1 MFVASV
7 IDQNERKLSSS
18 SWQQIGDEKMNS
30 LKNGYNRLI
39 IYRPGASHQ
48 ESGKRRDKNSIR
60 RWNMW
65 TRGSN
70 QRNRQLKECLR
81 GKLICIKCSQVI
93 AFFLINTLLGFGL
106 RVKLKKDLGKSII
119 LLDCHLPLKN
129 HIRYSIQMVG
139 LIDFRCFIVL
149 T

>member
-1 MFVASV
+1 MSIKGV
-7 IDQNERKLSSS
+7 IHQNERKFSSPP
-18 SWQQIGDEKMNS
+18 WQQKGDEKMNS
-30 LKNGYNRLI
+30 LKNGYNGLI

-81 GKLICIKCSQVI
+81 GKLIWYHMLSSNC
-93 AFFLINTLLGFGL
+93 FLCYQYPAGIWESNS
-106 RVKLKKDLGKSII
+106 KDLGKSII
-119 LLDCHLPLKN
+119 LLDCQLPL
-129 HIRYSIQMVG
+129 G
-139 LIDFRCFIVL
+139 IVFKWWA
-149 T
+149 

>member
-81 GKLICIKCSQVI
+81 GKLIWYHMLSSNCFLSYQYPARIWVESQTQKRLGQI
-93 AFFLINTLLGFGL
+93 YYLIG
-106 RVKLKKDLGKSII
+106 
-119 LLDCHLPLKN
+119 LPLTSKKP
-129 HIRYSIQMVG
+129 YKV
-139 LIDFRCFIVL
+139 
-149 T
+149 